1 MLYDGQYLIETATT
15 YMTGTTHKKPAS
27 HEEFGESKLVEY
39 DFVKIITKSKW
50 EIETSR

>member
-1 MLYDGQYLIETATT
+1 MTETATT

-27 HEEFGESKLVEY
+27 HEEFDESKFVEY
-39 DFVKIITKSKW
+39 DFVKITTKSKW